1 MVQRDTFEAT
11 LTPGGQITAMRDHH
25 HDGAVTLDVG
35 GRIFKVLRQTIEA
48 RPSTLLACLLD
59 DIGFEEDIPLFV
71 DANPDRFGYILDWY
85 RHGEVFLPQT
95 ISVQAFIRDARF
107 FLLPDTL
114 RINDTEHFID
124 AARDRPQ
131 EPAAEACGARASLL
145 RSVVES
151 WPGFEE
157 YLDELLL
164 DVREHFLSVGNEST
178 QPSVVLAC
186 GGHALGHTDAASC
199 TKESLADRA
208 FPKKRLQLS
217 ERCCYDLPYYGKV
230 EGHRWRD
237 LDNVCN
243 RQRCWAVIVELER
256 RGFACELEGDVD
268 SGLVLSVGLGLDWS
282 AGEQASPGACRGGAR
297 THGCLTLAV

>member
-1 MVQRDTFEAT
+1 
-11 LTPGGQITAMRDHH
+11 
-25 HDGAVTLDVG
+25 
-35 GRIFKVLRQTIEA
+35 
-48 RPSTLLACLLD
+48 
-59 DIGFEEDIPLFV
+59 
-71 DANPDRFGYILDWY
+71 
-85 RHGEVFLPQT
+85 
-95 ISVQAFIRDARF
+95 
-107 FLLPDTL
+107 
-114 RINDTEHFID
+114 
-124 AARDRPQ
+124 
-131 EPAAEACGARASLL
+131 
-145 RSVVES
+145 
-151 WPGFEE
+151 

-164 DVREHFLSVGNEST
+164 DVREHFLSDRLREVMQEGSNFDLAALTGTQRTRNGVEVGNEST

-199 TKESLADRA
+199 TKESLAD
-208 FPKKRLQLS
+208 RLQLS